1 MRFRFG
7 MILGFV
13 AGYVLGAKA
22 GRERY
27 EQIVRAFRSLI
38 GTEPVQRAA
47 GRGREFL
54 GNGMTAASERIRSA
68 VDGNRS

>member
-22 GRERY
+22 GTDRY
-27 EQIVRAFRSLI
+27 EQIVRAFKSFI
-38 GTEPVQRAA
+38 GTEPVQRVAD
-47 GRGREFL
+47 RGKEFL
-54 GNGMTAASERIRSA
+54 GNGMTAASERIRS
-68 VDGNRS
+68 VVEGG